1 MSETELDICLFTFGI
16 EARALRTRALDFMN
30 KNELLPDFD
39 ASNVAFLNSSLKN
52 DGPLSMKLF
61 GNSCFSLN

>member
-39 ASNVAFLNSSLKN
+39 ASNVAF
-52 DGPLSMKLF
+52 
-61 GNSCFSLN
+61 